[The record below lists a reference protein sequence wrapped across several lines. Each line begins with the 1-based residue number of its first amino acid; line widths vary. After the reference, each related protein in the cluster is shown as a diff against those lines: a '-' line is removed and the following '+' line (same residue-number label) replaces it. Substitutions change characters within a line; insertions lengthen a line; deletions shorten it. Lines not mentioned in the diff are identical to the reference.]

1 MPRRKLNKARARVST
16 RSSKIIGRKI
26 FRYVRVTSTQD
37 KAKKFAERGI
47 PEGTVIIAETQTHG
61 KGRLGRRWVSPR
73 GGIWLSVILRPEII
87 PMEVPKIT
95 MICSLAVA
103 KAIAELTRLEVKVK
117 WPNDVLIRLITRI
130 GFKKVCGV
138 LTEMVSGVSQVNYVI
153 TGLGINV
160 NNRIPSTLRAMA
172 TSLKNVIG
180 HDLPKHKLL
189 TKVLEKFDKYYLDFR
204 KQGMT
209 PILKEYRS
217 MSAVLGK
224 EVKIECPDGII
235 EGKAL
240 GIDEYGALIVKTED
254 GKKRVVVGDLTILS
268 KI

>member
-1 MPRRKLNKARARVST
+1 VKEVGAQVSARVS
-16 RSSKIIGRKI
+16 RIIGRKI
-26 FRYVRVTSTQD
+26 FHYVRVTSTQD
-37 KAKKFAERGI
+37 KAKKLAEKGVR
-47 PEGTVIIAETQTHG
+47 EGTVIIAETQTHG

-73 GGIWLSVILRPEII
+73 GGIWLSVILRPEIT

-95 MICSLAVA
+95 MIGSLAVA

-117 WPNDVLIRLITRI
+117 WPNDVLIRLITGI

-138 LTEMVSGVSQVNYVI
+138 LSEMVSRVSQVNYVI

-172 TSLKNVIG
+172 TSLKDVIG
-180 HDLPKHKLL
+180 HDLPKQKLL
-189 TKVLEKFDKYYLDFR
+189 RKVLEKFDKYYSDFR
-204 KQGMT
+204 KQRMT
-209 PILKEYRS
+209 RIIKEYKD

-224 EVKIECPDGII
+224 EVKIECPDRII

-240 GIDEYGALIVKTED
+240 DIDEYGALIVETQN
-254 GKKRVVVGDLTILS
+254 GKKRVVAGDMTMLS

>member
-1 MPRRKLNKARARVST
+1 VN
-16 RSSKIIGRKI
+16 
-26 FRYVRVTSTQD
+26 VTSTQD

-47 PEGTVIIAETQTHG
+47 PEGTVIIAEAQSQG

-73 GGIWLSVILRPEII
+73 GGLWLSVILRPEII

-95 MICSLAVA
+95 MIGSLSVA

-117 WPNDVLIRLITRI
+117 WPNDVLIRLIT
-130 GFKKVCGV
+130 GTELKKVCGV
-138 LTEMVSGVSQVNYVI
+138 LSEMVSGVSQVNYVI

-172 TSLKNVIG
+172 TSLKDVIG

-189 TKVLEKFDKYYLDFR
+189 TKVLEKFDRYYLDFR
-204 KQGMT
+204 KQGMAG
-209 PILKEYRS
+209 IIKEYKG

-224 EVKIECPDGII
+224 EVKIEYPDGII
-235 EGKAL
+235 EGKAF
-240 GIDEYGALIVKTED
+240 GIDEYGALIVKTEE
-254 GKKRVVVGDLTILS
+254 GKKRVVAGDVTILS
-268 KI
+268 RI